1 MRTHSGARFWMA
13 VLLLGVGLS
22 HCAELQPVRLPPPQ
36 TDGGKPLMQALKHRR
51 TIRQFNSKP
60 LPQQVLSDLLW
71 AAFGVNRPDN
81 GHRTAPSA
89 LNAQELDLYVI
100 TAEGAFVYEAGP
112 HQLRPVA
119 SGDLRGLTGS
129 QPFVKETP
137 VSVVFVAD
145 LTRLARA
152 KPADREF
159 YAAVDTGYVS
169 QNIYLFCA
177 SEGLATVVH
186 DLDRA
191 PLARALQLR
200 PDQRIILAQAVG
212 YPQD

>member
-1 MRTHSGARFWMA
+1 MKRA
-13 VLLLGVGLS
+13 GLS
-22 HCAELQPVRLPPPQ
+22 WLWAGVVLGGLSAAAAEWAPVRLPPPQ
-36 TDGGKPLMQALKHRR
+36 TDGGKPLMQALQQRR
-51 TIRQFNSKP
+51 TIRQFSPKS
-60 LPQQVLSDLLW
+60 LSEQVLSNLLW
-71 AAFGVNRPDN
+71 AGFGVNRPET

-100 TAEGAFVYEAGP
+100 MAEGAFVYEPGP

-119 SGDLRGLTGS
+119 AGDLRALTGS
-129 QPFVKETP
+129 QPFVKEAP
-137 VSVVFVAD
+137 VAVVFVAD
-145 LTRLARA
+145 LARLARA
-152 KPADREF
+152 KPEDREF

-191 PLARALQLR
+191 PLAKALQLR
-200 PDQRIILAQAVG
+200 TEQRIILAQSIG
-212 YPQD
+212 YPKE